1 MAKVT
6 PKVTSFDTPGQPAPQ
21 TSVDLL
27 TFLYADLEGS
37 TPLVEQL
44 GDDYP
49 RLLHQYHTI
58 VTTAIGNNH
67 GEIVSTEG
75 DGFFC
80 VFDSPMDAIEAAHGI
95 QSRIA
100 GEIWPRAATPKCR
113 IGIHTGLAS
122 RTSEGYVGLDVYRGA
137 RVGSAAHGGQIL
149 ISDATRTLA
158 EAHLRGRNWTTIDL
172 GLFDMKGI
180 AASERLHRL
189 DAPGLPLVLL
199 PPRARPHNPSSVP
212 LPPNPIV
219 GRLADVDGTAEL
231 LLRDGVRQVTITGPG
246 GTGKTRLAIELAARL
261 HPNFPDGVFFVD
273 LSAVRVPEQFLSA
286 VGRTLGIHESRGR
299 SIIEALGSVFGSART
314 LLILDNMEQL
324 LSAGGEI
331 GQILE
336 VLPNSRVLATS
347 RSPLR
352 MSWEHEY
359 PLSPLRVPP
368 EAGDAR
374 SIGAS
379 DAVLLFLERARAVRP
394 EFQLDES
401 NAGAIAEIT
410 RRLDGLPL
418 GIELAAARLRLFS
431 PDALLRRLDDRLALL
446 DRGPLDAP
454 ERHRTLR
461 AAIQWSH
468 DLLDENERVMF
479 RRLGVFAGGW
489 PLGAVSVVCADETLR
504 ERDALDLLEE
514 LVAKSLVVFAI
525 DDDGQPRYRMLET
538 LREFSLEK
546 LHESDE
552 EIVIRRR
559 HLDWCLS
566 LASRLEDALPTP
578 EFPTALEEVERER
591 HNIRESLETG
601 WRTRADVEVALRVCG
616 LLPLYW
622 DTRGLVTEGLDL
634 TTRLL
639 EQVGGPSPGRASA
652 LGTVGWLA
660 MLAGDPD
667 RSERAQTESDEMWRE
682 LGDVRWLARSLGM
695 HGMTT
700 YNLNE
705 IDRAEAQFN
714 EAIALAHQVDFGWM
728 ADGWCVY
735 GLAHVALARNDFIAG
750 DQLLRTTLEYSKSR
764 GLTWGVGHAQLSLGV
779 LAFMTGDIGQAV
791 ERLAESLLVRQQL
804 KDARGICDCLGIMA
818 LLASVRGDLALTAVL
833 LGAAAVRRES
843 SGHTAVPWQQPLL
856 EEAAASA
863 RRALGDG
870 FDVEFGRGRGLSTD
884 QAIELALDRLT
895 GPVEDQVRLIE
906 SAT

>member
-1 MAKVT
+1 MT
-6 PKVTSFDTPGQPAPQ
+6 TSKHEAPDTVSEGARGQA
-21 TSVDLL
+21 VGLL

-49 RLLHQYHTI
+49 LLLHQYHNI
-58 VTTAIGNNH
+58 VIKAVSSHH

-80 VFDSPMDAIEAAHGI
+80 VFGSPVGAIEAAYEI
-95 QSRIA
+95 QTRIA
-100 GEIWPRAATPKCR
+100 GETWPRAATPRCR
-113 IGIHTGLAS
+113 IGIHTGPAS
-122 RTSEGYVGLDVYRGA
+122 RTSEGFVGLDVYRGA
-137 RVGSAAHGGQIL
+137 RVGGAAHGGQIL
-149 ISDATRTLA
+149 ISDTTRVLA
-158 EAHLRGRNWTTIDL
+158 EDDLRARSWTMIDL

-180 AASERLHRL
+180 TASERLHRL

-199 PPRARPHNPSSVP
+199 PPRARPHNPSSIP

-219 GRLADVDGTAEL
+219 GRVADVDGAAQL
-231 LLRDGVRQVTITGPG
+231 LMRDPVREVTITGPG
-246 GTGKTRLAIELAARL
+246 GTGKTRLAIELATRL
-261 HPNFPDGVFFVD
+261 QPDFPDGVFFVD
-273 LSAVRVPEQFLSA
+273 LSAVRAPEQFLSA
-286 VGRTLGIHESRGR
+286 VGRTLGIHESKDR
-299 SIIEALGSVFGSART
+299 SIVDALGSVVGPART

-336 VLPNSRVLATS
+336 VLPNARVLVTS

-359 PLSPLRVPP
+359 PLSPLSVPP
-368 EAGDAR
+368 EAGDTM
-374 SIGAS
+374 SISTAE
-379 DAVLLFLERARAVRP
+379 AVVLFMERARAVRP
-394 EFQLDES
+394 DFQLDES
-401 NAGAIAEIT
+401 SARTIAEIT
-410 RRLDGLPL
+410 RRVDGLPL

-468 DLLDENERVMF
+468 DLLDEREKVMF
-479 RRLGVFAGGW
+479 RRLGIFAGGW
-489 PLGAVSVVCADETLR
+489 PLGAVSQVCAGETLS
-504 ERDALDLLEE
+504 EQDALGLLEE

-538 LREFSLEK
+538 LREFSLEQ
-546 LHESDE
+546 LHDSDE
-552 EIVIRRR
+552 ETVIRRR
-559 HLDWCLS
+559 HLHWCQS
-566 LASRLEDALPTP
+566 LASRLEEVLPTP
-578 EFPTALEEVERER
+578 EFPTALGEVERER
-591 HNIRESLETG
+591 HNIRESLESA
-601 WRTRADVEVALRVCG
+601 WETRNDLEEALRTCG

-622 DTRGLVTEGLDL
+622 DTRGFVTEGLDL

-639 EQVGGPSPGRASA
+639 SRTEGPSPGRALA
-652 LGTVGWLA
+652 LGAVGWLA
-660 MLAGDPD
+660 MLAGDPE
-667 RSERAQTESDEMWRE
+667 RSEEAQQQSDEMWRE
-682 LGDVRWLARSLGM
+682 LGDVRGLARSLGM

-705 IDRAEAQFN
+705 IDRAESQFN
-714 EAIALAHQVDFGWM
+714 EAIDLAHRVDFGWM

-735 GLAHVALARNDFIAG
+735 GLAHVALARNDFMTG

-779 LAFMTGDIGQAV
+779 LAFMTGDIDQAV
-791 ERLAESLLVRQQL
+791 DRLAESLLVRQQL

-818 LLASVRGDLALTAVL
+818 LLASVRGDLALAAVL

-843 SGHTAVPWQQPLL
+843 SGHKAVPWQQPLL

-863 RRALGDG
+863 RRALGDE

-884 QAIELALDRLT
+884 RAIELALDRLA
-895 GPVEDQVRLIE
+895 GPAEEQALLVESV
-906 SAT
+906 S

>member
-1 MAKVT
+1 MTPSSSDTIDEPVT
-6 PKVTSFDTPGQPAPQ
+6 QKGAG
-21 TSVDLL
+21 LL
-27 TFLYADLEGS
+27 TLLYADLEGS

-49 RLLHQYHTI
+49 PLLHQYHTI
-58 VTTAIGNNH
+58 VNAAISSHH
-67 GEIVSTEG
+67 GQTVSTEG

-80 VFDSPMDAIEAAHGI
+80 VFASPLDAVEAAYEI
-95 QSRIA
+95 QSQIA
-100 GEIWPRAATPKCR
+100 GRTWPRATTPKCR
-113 IGIHTGLAS
+113 IGIHTGTPSL
-122 RTSEGYVGLDVYRGA
+122 TPQGYVGLDVHRGA
-137 RVGSAAHGGQIL
+137 RVGAAAHGGQIL
-149 ISDATRTLA
+149 TSDTTRILV
-158 EAHLRGRNWTTIDL
+158 EDDLGGRNWTMIDL

-180 AASERLHRL
+180 GRSERLHRL

-219 GRLADVDGTAEL
+219 GRVADVDGAAQL
-231 LLRDGVRQVTITGPG
+231 LMRDSVRQVTITGPG
-246 GTGKTRLAIELAARL
+246 GTGKTRLAIELATRL
-261 HPNFPDGVFFVD
+261 QPDFPDGVFFLD
-273 LSAVRVPEQFLSA
+273 LSAVRAPAQFLSA
-286 VGRTLGIHESRGR
+286 VGRTLGIHESKDR
-299 SIIEALGSVFGSART
+299 SIVEALGSVVGPART

-324 LSAGGEI
+324 ISAGGEI

-336 VLPNSRVLATS
+336 VLPNARVLVTS

-359 PLSPLRVPP
+359 PLSPLPVPL
-368 EAGDAR
+368 EAGDLEAI
-374 SIGAS
+374 SAA
-379 DAVLLFLERARAVRP
+379 DAVVLFVERAQAVRP
-394 EFQLDES
+394 DFHLDEN
-401 NAGAIAEIT
+401 NAGVIAEIT

-431 PDALLRRLDDRLALL
+431 PDALLRRLDDRLSLL

-468 DLLDENERVMF
+468 DLLDEPEEVMF

-489 PLGAVSVVCADETLR
+489 PLGAISAVCVDEALS
-504 ERDALDLLEE
+504 ERDAFDLLDE

-552 EIVIRRR
+552 EPVLRRN
-559 HLDWCLS
+559 HLRWCLS
-566 LASRLEDALPTP
+566 LATRLEDVLPTP
-578 EFPTALEEVERER
+578 EFPAALGEIERER
-591 HNIRESLETG
+591 HNIRESLES
-601 WRTRADVEVALRVCG
+601 ALRTQSDFEESLWICG

-622 DTRGLVTEGLDL
+622 DTRGYVTEGLEL

-639 EQVGGPSPGRASA
+639 EHAEGPSPGRAAA

-667 RSERAQTESDEMWRE
+667 RSEKAQNESVEMWRA
-682 LGDVRWLARSLGM
+682 LGDVHWLARSLGM

-714 EAIALAHQVDFGWM
+714 EAVDLARRVDFGWM
-728 ADGWCVY
+728 ADAWCVY
-735 GLAHVALARNDFIAG
+735 GLAHVALARNDFITG

-779 LAFMTGDIGQAV
+779 LAFMTGDVDQAV
-791 ERLAESLLVRQQL
+791 ERLSESLLVRQQL

-818 LLASVRGDLALTAVL
+818 VLASVRGDLALAAVL

-843 SGHTAVPWQQPLL
+843 SGHKAVPWQQPLL
-856 EEAAASA
+856 EEAAATA
-863 RRALGDG
+863 RRGLGED
-870 FDVEFGRGRGLSTD
+870 FDAEFARGRGLSTD
-884 QAIELALDRLT
+884 QGIELALDSLT
-895 GPVEDQVRLIE
+895 GPVKNQVPLTE
-906 SAT
+906 SVS

>member
-1 MAKVT
+1 MLNSPEPVT
-6 PKVTSFDTPGQPAPQ
+6 EKAAG
-21 TSVDLL
+21 LL

-49 RLLHQYHTI
+49 PLLHQYHTI
-58 VTTAIGNNH
+58 VTAAISSHH
-67 GEIVSTEG
+67 GQIVSTEG

-80 VFDSPMDAIEAAHGI
+80 VFNSPLEAIEAAYEI

-100 GEIWPRAATPKCR
+100 TETWPRDAAPKCR
-113 IGIHTGLAS
+113 IGIHTGAAS
-122 RTSEGYVGLDVYRGA
+122 RTPEGYVGLDVHRGA
-137 RVGSAAHGGQIL
+137 RVGGAAHGGQIL
-149 ISDATRTLA
+149 TSDTTRILT
-158 EAHLRGRNWTTIDL
+158 EDDLRKRNWTMIDL

-212 LPPNPIV
+212 LPANPIV
-219 GRLADVDGTAEL
+219 GRVADVDGAAQL
-231 LLRDGVRQVTITGPG
+231 LMRDLVRQVTITGPG
-246 GTGKTRLAIELAARL
+246 GTGKTRLAIELATRL
-261 HPNFPDGVFFVD
+261 QPDFPDGVFFVD

-286 VGRTLGIHESRGR
+286 VGRTLGIHESQDR
-299 SIIEALGSVFGSART
+299 SIVEALHSVIGPART

-336 VLPNSRVLATS
+336 ALPNARVLVTS

-359 PLSPLRVPP
+359 PLSPLPVPP
-368 EAGDAR
+368 ESGDTA
-374 SIGAS
+374 SIGAA
-379 DAVLLFLERARAVRP
+379 DAVVLFMERARAVRP
-394 EFQLDES
+394 DFQLDES

-431 PDALLRRLDDRLALL
+431 PDALRRRLDDRLALL

-468 DLLDENERVMF
+468 DLLDEPEKVMF

-489 PLGAVSVVCADETLR
+489 PLGAVAVVCADETLS
-504 ERDALDLLEE
+504 ERDSLDLLEE

-552 EIVIRRR
+552 EAVIRRR
-559 HLDWCLS
+559 HLQWCLS
-566 LASRLEDALPTP
+566 LASRLEDVLPTP
-578 EFPTALEEVERER
+578 EFPTALGEVERER
-591 HNIRESLETG
+591 HNIRESLESTLQTG
-601 WRTRADVEVALRVCG
+601 SDLEEALRICG

-622 DTRGLVTEGLDL
+622 DTRGFVTEGLDL

-639 EQVGGPSPGRASA
+639 EQAEVPSPGRASA

-667 RSERAQTESDEMWRE
+667 RSEEALKQSDEMWRA

-714 EAIALAHQVDFGWM
+714 EAIALAQRVDFGWM

-735 GLAHVALARNDFIAG
+735 GLAHVALARNDFMAG

-779 LAFMTGDIGQAV
+779 LAFMTGDINQAV

-818 LLASVRGDLALTAVL
+818 LLASVRGDLTLAAVL

-843 SGHTAVPWQQPLL
+843 SGHKAVPWQQPLL
-856 EEAAASA
+856 DEAGASA
-863 RRALGDG
+863 RRALGEG
-870 FDVEFGRGRGLSTD
+870 FDAEFARGRGLSTD
-884 QAIELALDRLT
+884 QAIELALDRLV
-895 GPVEDQVRLIE
+895 GPVEDQALLIE
-906 SAT
+906 SVR

>member
-1 MAKVT
+1 L
-6 PKVTSFDTPGQPAPQ
+6 PA
-21 TSVDLL
+21 
-27 TFLYADLEGS
+27 
-37 TPLVEQL
+37 
-44 GDDYP
+44 
-49 RLLHQYHTI
+49 
-58 VTTAIGNNH
+58 
-67 GEIVSTEG
+67 
-75 DGFFC
+75 
-80 VFDSPMDAIEAAHGI
+80 
-95 QSRIA
+95 
-100 GEIWPRAATPKCR
+100 
-113 IGIHTGLAS
+113 
-122 RTSEGYVGLDVYRGA
+122 
-137 RVGSAAHGGQIL
+137 
-149 ISDATRTLA
+149 
-158 EAHLRGRNWTTIDL
+158 
-172 GLFDMKGI
+172 
-180 AASERLHRL
+180 
-189 DAPGLPLVLL
+189 
-199 PPRARPHNPSSVP
+199 
-212 LPPNPIV
+212 NPIV
-219 GRLADVDGTAEL
+219 GRVADVDGAAQL
-231 LLRDGVRQVTITGPG
+231 LMRDLVRQVTITGPG
-246 GTGKTRLAIELAARL
+246 GTGKTRLAIELATRL
-261 HPNFPDGVFFVD
+261 QPDFPDGVFFVD

-286 VGRTLGIHESRGR
+286 VGRTLGIHESKDR
-299 SIIEALGSVFGSART
+299 SIVEALHSVVGPART

-336 VLPNSRVLATS
+336 ALPNARVLVTS

-359 PLSPLRVPP
+359 PLSPLPVPP
-368 EAGDAR
+368 EAGDTV
-374 SIGAS
+374 SIGAA
-379 DAVLLFLERARAVRP
+379 DAVVLFMERARAVRP
-394 EFQLDES
+394 DFQLDES
-401 NAGAIAEIT
+401 NARAIAEIT

-468 DLLDENERVMF
+468 DLLDEPEKVMF

-489 PLGAVSVVCADETLR
+489 PLGAVAVVCADETLS
-504 ERDALDLLEE
+504 ERDSVDLLEE

-525 DDDGQPRYRMLET
+525 DDDGQPRYRLLET

-552 EIVIRRR
+552 EAVIRRR
-559 HLDWCLS
+559 HLQWCLS
-566 LASRLEDALPTP
+566 LASRLEEVLPTP
-578 EFPTALEEVERER
+578 EFPTALGEVERER
-591 HNIRESLETG
+591 HNIRESLESTLQTG
-601 WRTRADVEVALRVCG
+601 SDLEEALRICG

-622 DTRGLVTEGLDL
+622 DTRGFVTEGLDL

-639 EQVGGPSPGRASA
+639 EQAEVPSPGRASA

-660 MLAGDPD
+660 MLAGDPA
-667 RSERAQTESDEMWRE
+667 RSEEAQNQSDEMWRA

-714 EAIALAHQVDFGWM
+714 EAIALAHRVDFGWM

-735 GLAHVALARNDFIAG
+735 GLAHVALARNDFTAG
-750 DQLLRTTLEYSKSR
+750 DQLLRTVLEYSKSR

-779 LAFMTGDIGQAV
+779 LAFMTGEINQAV

-818 LLASVRGDLALTAVL
+818 LLASVRGDLTLAATL

-843 SGHTAVPWQQPLL
+843 SGHKAVPWQQPLL
-856 EEAAASA
+856 DEAGASA
-863 RRALGDG
+863 RRALGEG
-870 FDVEFGRGRGLSTD
+870 FDAEFVRGRGLSTD
-884 QAIELALDRLT
+884 QAIELALDRLV
-895 GPVEDQVRLIE
+895 GPVEDQVLLIE
-906 SAT
+906 SVR